1 MFTFLSSALSRLMSH
16 AVIALLRVV
25 ALLPLPVV
33 RALGSALGLLL
44 RLLVP
49 SRVRVVHKNLS
60 LCFPEHTMS
69 MRQRHCAEIFKKFAQ
84 TWLDRAWLWH
94 APPAVLKQRLRI
106 TGAVHELDGHSSTVL
121 FAPHFMGLD
130 AGWTAL
136 TLRAG
141 RAYTTIYTEQANRVM
156 DRWILRG
163 RQRFDGALGT
173 GLNQQGRAESGQHG
187 GGARLFTH
195 VEGVRAIASSLK
207 KGQPLYLLPDMDFSE
222 QDAVFV
228 PFFGVNAAT
237 VTSLGRFA
245 KLGGV
250 GGVPAKVVPVV
261 TRMTA
266 QGYEVEILPA
276 WSNFPSDDMVADTAR
291 MNHELEAMIRSQIDE
306 YYWVHKR
313 FKTRPVGEPDVY

>member
-1 MFTFLSSALSRLMSH
+1 MFTFLSSALSRFMSH
-16 AVIALLRVV
+16 AVIALLRMV

-49 SRVRVVHKNLS
+49 SRVRIVHKNLS
-60 LCFPEHTMS
+60 LCFPEHTMAI
-69 MRQRHCAEIFKKFAQ
+69 RQRHCAEIFKKFAQ

-94 APPAVLKQRLRI
+94 APARVLKKRLRI
-106 TGAVHELDGHSSTVL
+106 TGAVHGLDGQAPTVL

-136 TLRAG
+136 SLLSTRS
-141 RAYTTIYTEQANRVM
+141 YTTIYTQQANRVM
-156 DRWILRG
+156 DSWILRG
-163 RQRFDGALGT
+163 RQRFDGPVGIS
-173 GLNQQGRAESGQHG
+173 LNHQGRSDGGQLSGA
-187 GGARLFTH
+187 ARLFTH

-207 KGQPLYLLPDMDFSE
+207 KGQPLYLLPDMDFGE

-276 WSNFPSDDMVADTAR
+276 WTDFPTDDMVADTAR

-313 FKTRPVGEPDVY
+313 FKTRPAGEPDVY

>member
-1 MFTFLSSALSRLMSH
+1 MGKALSRAMSH
-16 AVIALLRVV
+16 LVIALLR
-25 ALLPLPVV
+25 LLAHFPLPML
-33 RALGSALGLLL
+33 RALGVVLGALL

-49 SRVRVVHKNLS
+49 SRVRIVQQNLS
-60 LCFPEHTMS
+60 LCFPEHDMAT
-69 MRQRHCAEIFKKFAQ
+69 RRRHCHEIFKKFAQ

-94 APPAVLKQRLRI
+94 APPDVLEQRLRI
-106 TGAVHELDGHSSTVL
+106 NGAVHELDGGAPTVL

-136 TLRAG
+136 TLLSS

-163 RQRFDGALGT
+163 RQRFDGH
-173 GLNQQGRAESGQHG
+173 QSAEADAV

-195 VEGVRAIASSLK
+195 VDGVRAIASSLK
-207 KGQPLYLLPDMDFSE
+207 KGQPLYLLPDMDFGE
-222 QDAVFV
+222 QDSVFV
-228 PFFGVNAAT
+228 PFFGVQAAT
-237 VTSLGRFA
+237 VPSLSRFA
-245 KLGGV
+245 KLGGER
-250 GGVPAKVVPVV
+250 GAPAKVVPVV

-276 WSNFPSDDMVADTAR
+276 WTNFPTDDMVADTAR
-291 MNHELEAMIRSQIDE
+291 MNLELQTMVISQIDE

-313 FKTRPVGEPDVY
+313 FKTRPAGQTDFYV